1 MEGEEAVAHARRRNG
16 EEEASG
22 WKAPT
27 RAAGAGEAEAAAAW
41 TSEAAMGGGW
51 GAPRLRPSGK
61 AGGGGGDATAEAG
74 GTRGTRGKWG
84 KKKKKSLVGFS
95 CEGAFGFGALG
106 GVCVIVF
113 GGLEFV
119 SFSAVSTR
127 FFKVDVLSIKPLAL
141 CSRQENMRRP
151 LV

>member
-1 MEGEEAVAHARRRNG
+1 MEGPHAGGRRGGGGGCRG
-16 EEEASG
+16 VDERG
-22 WKAPT
+22 
-27 RAAGAGEAEAAAAW
+27 GHG
-41 TSEAAMGGGW
+41 GGGW

>member
-41 TSEAAMGGGW
+41 TSEAAMGGG

-61 AGGGGGDATAEAG
+61 AGGGGGNATAEAG

>member
-1 MEGEEAVAHARRRNG
+1 MAHARRRNG

-27 RAAGAGEAEAAAAW
+27 RAAGAGRRRLPRRGRARRPWGVGRSAAA
-41 TSEAAMGGGW
+41 
-51 GAPRLRPSGK
+51 PSGK

-84 KKKKKSLVGFS
+84 KKKKKKSLVGFS